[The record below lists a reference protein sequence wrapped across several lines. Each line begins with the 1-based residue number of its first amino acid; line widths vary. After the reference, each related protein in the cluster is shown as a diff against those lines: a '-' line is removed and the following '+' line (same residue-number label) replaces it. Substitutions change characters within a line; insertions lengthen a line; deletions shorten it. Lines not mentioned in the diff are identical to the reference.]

1 MLSLVLPCG
10 SGVNLDEVPGMAA
23 HAHTLRTV
31 GDGFTFGNEVVTR
44 FEQAVA
50 EPDDAE
56 RERLLTVVVVGGG
69 FTGVEAA
76 GHLFDLMPNTLSS
89 ETTL

>member
-1 MLSLVLPCG
+1 MKFQAWRPTLTR
-10 SGVNLDEVPGMAA
+10 SGQW
-23 HAHTLRTV
+23 
-31 GDGFTFGNEVVTR
+31 DGFTFGNEAITR
-44 FEQAVA
+44 FQQAVA

-76 GHLFDLMPNTLSS
+76 GNLFDLMRNSLF
-89 ETTL
+89 LRDHL